1 MKNTYIKLLAL
12 LFVASA
18 SVSCVNDDETFG
30 INDDKPTATTS
41 VTSLTLNEGES
52 AVIPFAISKAINKP
66 SQFKI
71 ELVGGN
77 GGQDD
82 ITAGDGYMD
91 ADTGIYQDG
100 FEITVPAYASSFEI
114 PVNVILD
121 LDQSEGN
128 ETITLKITAAGVR
141 TIVTPEEY
149 YVTLNIIDYQ
159 FCLWSFEMT
168 DTYGDGWNGGYL
180 EVDADGVI
188 TTYACQD
195 LDGQV
200 NVSET
205 QTVDVA
211 VTADAN
217 YTITYVSGGGTGNG
231 PGWESENN
239 YVITSPSGMTW
250 ADGPI
255 PTAGVVTSGTSTCN

>member
-52 AVIPFAISKAINKP
+52 AVIPFTISNAINKP

-77 GGQDD
+77 GDQED
-82 ITAGDGYMD
+82 IDAGDQYTD

-100 FEITVPAYASSFEI
+100 FEITVPGYVSSFDI
-114 PVNVILD
+114 PVSALLD
-121 LDQSEGN
+121 LDQTEGN
-128 ETITLKITAAGVR
+128 ETITLKISAAGVR

-149 YVTLNIIDYQ
+149 YIDVTIVDYQ

-168 DTYGDGWNGGYL
+168 DSYGDGWNGGHL
-180 EVDADGVI
+180 DVTADGV
-188 TTYACQD
+188 TTSYACQD
-195 LDGQV
+195 LDGV
-200 NVSET
+200 VGVSET
-205 QTVDVA
+205 QTVDVP
-211 VTADAN
+211 VTLGAN
-217 YTITYVSGGGTGNG
+217 YTISYVSGGGTGNG
-231 PGWESENN
+231 PGWESENT
-239 YVITSPSGMTW
+239 YTLTAPDGTMFS
-250 ADGPI
+250 DGPI
-255 PTAGVVTSGTSTCN
+255 PTEGIVTSGK